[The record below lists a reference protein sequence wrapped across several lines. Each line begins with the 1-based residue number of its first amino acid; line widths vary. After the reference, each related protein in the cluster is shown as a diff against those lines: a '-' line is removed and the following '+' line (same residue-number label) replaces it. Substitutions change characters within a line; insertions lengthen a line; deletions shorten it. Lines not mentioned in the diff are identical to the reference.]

1 MSENKPTGKTVKTD
15 TQVEVTIP
23 LGIQL
28 ANLAF
33 WISGLSGLVLG
44 TLTLSQ
50 AFYESYYDL
59 AILESIQGVAII
71 GLGAAMFIV
80 ASGLTSGARWGL
92 DAAKRVLLISIV
104 WSTIGIILAVY
115 TAMNIPGVGISIALY
130 ANMIWLIVFGIVI
143 GIVLTRYLS
152 LEDTSIRKYTEYV
165 STEVAMPEDVR
176 RLSNTRYLPTYETR
190 LQTRRPTVHFRE
202 FCWHCGAVL
211 RKDETICPKCGA
223 QRDVD

>member
-15 TQVEVTIP
+15 KQVEVIIP

-28 ANLAF
+28 ANVAF

-44 TLTLSQ
+44 VLTLTQSV
-50 AFYESYYDL
+50 YEGYYDL
-59 AILESIQGVAII
+59 QILESVQGVAII
-71 GLGAAMFIV
+71 GLAAAMFVV
-80 ASGLTSGARWGL
+80 ATGLTSGARWAL

-104 WSTIGIILAVY
+104 WSILGIVLAVF
-115 TAMNIPGVGISIALY
+115 TAINIPSVGFSIALY
-130 ANMIWLIVFGIVI
+130 ANMVWLIVFGIVI
-143 GIVLTRYLS
+143 GIVLIRYLS

-165 STEVAMPEDVR
+165 STEVAMPEDVQR
-176 RLSNTRYLPTYETR
+176 VSNTRYLPTYETR

-202 FCWHCGAVL
+202 FCWQCGAVMK
-211 RKDETICPKCGA
+211 KDETICPKCGA

>member
-1 MSENKPTGKTVKTD
+1 MSENKLTGKTVKTD
-15 TQVEVTIP
+15 KQVEVVIP

-44 TLTLSQ
+44 VLTLTQSV
-50 AFYESYYDL
+50 YEGYYDL
-59 AILESIQGVAII
+59 QILESVQGVAII
-71 GLGAAMFIV
+71 GLAAAMFVV
-80 ASGLTSGARWGL
+80 ATGLTSGARWAL

-104 WSTIGIILAVY
+104 WSILGIVLAVF
-115 TAMNIPGVGISIALY
+115 TAINIPSVGFSIALY
-130 ANMIWLIVFGIVI
+130 ANMVWLIVFGIVI
-143 GIVLTRYLS
+143 GIVLIRYLS

-165 STEVAMPEDVR
+165 STEVAMPEDVQR
-176 RLSNTRYLPTYETR
+176 VSNTRYLPTYETR

-202 FCWHCGAVL
+202 FCWHCGAVMK
-211 RKDETICPKCGA
+211 KDESICPKCGA

>member
-1 MSENKPTGKTVKTD
+1 MSENKLTGKTVKTD
-15 TQVEVTIP
+15 KQVEVVIP

-44 TLTLSQ
+44 VLTLTQSV
-50 AFYESYYDL
+50 YEGYYDL
-59 AILESIQGVAII
+59 QILESVQGVAII
-71 GLGAAMFIV
+71 GLAATMFVV
-80 ASGLTSGARWGL
+80 ATGLTSGARWAL

-104 WSTIGIILAVY
+104 WSILGIVLAVF
-115 TAMNIPGVGISIALY
+115 TAINIPSVGFSIALY
-130 ANMIWLIVFGIVI
+130 ANMVWLIVFGIVI
-143 GIVLTRYLS
+143 GIVLIRYLS

-165 STEVAMPEDVR
+165 STEVAMPEDVQR
-176 RLSNTRYLPTYETR
+176 VSNTRYLPTYETR

-202 FCWHCGAVL
+202 FCWHCGAVMK
-211 RKDETICPKCGA
+211 KDESICPKCGA

>member
-1 MSENKPTGKTVKTD
+1 MSENKLTGKTVKTD
-15 TQVEVTIP
+15 KQVEVIIP

-44 TLTLSQ
+44 VLTLTQSV
-50 AFYESYYDL
+50 YEGYYDL
-59 AILESIQGVAII
+59 QILESVQGVAII
-71 GLGAAMFIV
+71 GLAAAMFVV
-80 ASGLTSGARWGL
+80 ATGLTSGARWAL

-104 WSTIGIILAVY
+104 WSILGIVLAVF
-115 TAMNIPGVGISIALY
+115 TAINIPSVGFSIALY
-130 ANMIWLIVFGIVI
+130 ANMVWLIVFGIVI
-143 GIVLTRYLS
+143 GIVLIRYLS

-165 STEVAMPEDVR
+165 STEVAMPEDVQR
-176 RLSNTRYLPTYETR
+176 VSNTRYLPTYETR

-202 FCWHCGAVL
+202 FCWHCGAVMK
-211 RKDETICPKCGA
+211 KDETICPKCGA